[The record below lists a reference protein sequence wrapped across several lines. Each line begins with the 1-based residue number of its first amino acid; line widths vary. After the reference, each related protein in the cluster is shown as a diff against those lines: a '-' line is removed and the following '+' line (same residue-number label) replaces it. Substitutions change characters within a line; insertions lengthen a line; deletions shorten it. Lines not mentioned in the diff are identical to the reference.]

1 MGFDRPR
8 KRRGSQL
15 KPDPL
20 DGVVKATMEHSDV
33 FLTLAEVSVAFAGFS
48 GIVAVFGRRDPGTWS
63 LGDRYR
69 FFSLV
74 ETSLVSAFLSLIP
87 FGCTAM
93 GLSPRT
99 LWALSSILFVA
110 YMVTSYLVHTL
121 QYRSLPTDA
130 RAGAAW
136 ADVYATAIVD
146 VVIVGLC
153 VYNLMILREAGPFL
167 LALLLLVGQSGFFFS
182 RLLFQALGRPAV

>member
-1 MGFDRPR
+1 
-8 KRRGSQL
+8 
-15 KPDPL
+15 
-20 DGVVKATMEHSDV
+20 MEQSDV
-33 FLTLAEVSVAFAGFS
+33 FLTLTEVSVAFAGFS

-74 ETSLVSAFLSLIP
+74 ETSLVAALLSLVP
-87 FGCTAM
+87 FGCMAM

-99 LWALSSILFVA
+99 LWTLSSVLFVA
-110 YMVTSYLVHTL
+110 YMVASYVVHML

-130 RAGAAW
+130 QVGAAW
-136 ADVYATAIVD
+136 ADVYAIAIVD

-153 VYNLMILREAGPFL
+153 VYNLTILREVGPFL
-167 LALLLLVGQSGFFFS
+167 LALLLLVAQSGFFFS
-182 RLLFQALGRPAV
+182 RLLFQAIGRQSAA